1 MSVIEGLQTALDT
14 AQDELAQAE
23 MSLVEASARAEAARL
38 EARKLK
44 AAVAALSGEPPP
56 AAEFTHDIDSGA
68 AYSGPTTGEWS
79 DERAEQAELS
89 QEEFDKE
96 RKRRQRRRKLE
107 EQANNP
113 YGQVKCS
120 GCGKVGQ
127 MSPQIHTTSTGAPV
141 KLLCCGQCGNQL
153 PM

>member
-56 AAEFTHDIDSGA
+56 AAVKE
-68 AYSGPTTGEWS
+68 PP
-79 DERAEQAELS
+79 RAEDEDIISYLDRTDSPERKAEREMTP
-89 QEEFDKE
+89 EEFDKE

-120 GCGKVGQ
+120 G
-127 MSPQIHTTSTGAPV
+127 
-141 KLLCCGQCGNQL
+141 
-153 PM
+153 

>member
-56 AAEFTHDIDSGA
+56 AAAIPPQTTDL
-68 AYSGPTTGEWS
+68 PTP
-79 DERAEQAELS
+79 DRAEQAELS

-120 GCGKVGQ
+120 GCGKVGH